1 MQAPEAVLGL
11 FQQGKLRSSVFRV
24 WSKYEE
30 GEHGFDGFDWH
41 VPSALQTPHPG
52 GIGTI

>member
-24 WSKYEE
+24 WSRYKE
-30 GEHGFDGFDWH
+30 GEHGFDGFDWN

-52 GIGTI
+52 GTGTT

>member
-11 FQQGKLRSSVFRV
+11 FQQGKLRSVFRV
-24 WSKYEE
+24 WSRYEE
-30 GEHGFDGFDWH
+30 GEHGFDEH
-41 VPSALQTPHPG
+41 VSSGLQTPHPG